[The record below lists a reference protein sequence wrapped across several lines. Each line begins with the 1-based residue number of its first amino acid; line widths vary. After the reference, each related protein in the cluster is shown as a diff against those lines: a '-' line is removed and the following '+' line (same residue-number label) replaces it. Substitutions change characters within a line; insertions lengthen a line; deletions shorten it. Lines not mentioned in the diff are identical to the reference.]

1 MPHLRSLSSESEI
14 NYCANPRLDMH
25 FGLDPSY
32 LTFNP
37 LSANSDQKQFSPNYI
52 IQSLSRDN
60 VMRIN
65 KMIRLEGKCHDLL
78 SNSLK

>member
-1 MPHLRSLSSESEI
+1 MQTLDWLQPKSQKDCI
-14 NYCANPRLDMH
+14 NKTCILATL
-25 FGLDPSY
+25 
-32 LTFNP
+32 NP

-60 VMRIN
+60 VTRIN
-65 KMIRLEGKCHDLL
+65 EMIRLEGKCHDLL